1 MASQAGSLTRFYSAC
16 LLNNS
21 LLQTVTWGSRIIRS
35 TQLRFYDH
43 EQCRVSSSLKTKQN
57 VIFLKTTKIN
67 SEVLV
72 CLILS
77 SIRHIA
83 SCRIFT
89 VSENRPLDSVWNI
102 TSILLSVPM
111 VLLEMTVA

>member
-1 MASQAGSLTRFYSAC
+1 MASQAGSLIRFHSAH

-21 LLQTVTWGSRIIRS
+21 LLQTATWGSRIIRS
-35 TQLRFYDH
+35 SQQLVVRFYD
-43 EQCRVSSSLKTKQN
+43 QAACLDFRVSSSLKTKQN

-72 CLILS
+72 YLILS
-77 SIRHIA
+77 PIRHIA

-89 VSENRPLDSVWNI
+89 VSENRPVDSV
-102 TSILLSVPM
+102 
-111 VLLEMTVA
+111 